1 MDAINRPAIDIV
13 RTTAELRQR
22 VKAWHKA
29 DQIVGVVPTMGALHD
44 GHLSLVDRSLA
55 TTDRTIVTLFVNP
68 KQFGPHEDFGVY
80 PRDEERDRELLA
92 TRGVHLLF
100 APDLD
105 EMYPRDFMTSVSVSG
120 LGDILDG
127 SCRPG
132 FFNGVSTVVAKL
144 FMQCQAD
151 AAFFGEKDYQQVRV
165 VRCMARDLAIPTD
178 IVACPTIRGPGGLAL
193 SSRNAY
199 LSSDELARATALHAE
214 LKALASDVRAGGNT
228 EACEARATSRLLNAG
243 FAKVDYMVA
252 RDADTLQAWMPG
264 RPLRALGAA
273 FMGRTRL
280 IDNVAG

>member
-1 MDAINRPAIDIV
+1 MDTINRSAIEIV
-13 RTTAELRQR
+13 RTAAELRQR
-22 VKAWHKA
+22 VKAWHMA
-29 DQIVGVVPTMGALHD
+29 DQTVGVVPTMGALHD

-55 TTDRTIVTLFVNP
+55 ATDRTVVTLFVNP
-68 KQFGPHEDFGVY
+68 KQFAPHEDFGVY
-80 PRDEERDRELLA
+80 PRDEEQDRGMLA
-92 TRGVHLLF
+92 TRGAHLLF

-105 EMYPRDFMTSVSVSG
+105 EMYPPDFVTAVSVPG
-120 LGDILDG
+120 LGDILEG

-132 FFNGVSTVVAKL
+132 FFNGVATVVAKL

-165 VRCMARDLAIPTD
+165 VRRMARDLAIPID
-178 IVACPTIRGPGGLAL
+178 IVACPTIRAPDGLAL

-199 LSSDELARATALHAE
+199 LNDDERARAAALYGE
-214 LKALASDVRAGGNT
+214 LKALAVDVLAGEKPET
-228 EACEARATSRLLNAG
+228 REMQAAERLLSAG

-252 RDADTLQAWMPG
+252 RDAETLQAWIPG

-280 IDNVAG
+280 IDNVGS